1 MIQPRVTR
9 MRARSAHTATQISS
23 TLLCGALLCGM
34 LISVPAASAE
44 TANLSWQ
51 QSLVA
56 LPAQPQSPAQ
66 PAVELPSATE
76 IARAKA
82 LAADPES
89 RNTSALK
96 ALVSRL
102 DQALLHSET
111 QLAKAEAD
119 ALSTLDAQTAANEA
133 ASTRTKTAQEARL
146 HAAEAQASYE
156 ALQKSVGKLAG
167 DLYRQGGVNPA
178 LSALFNSSNNNDVI
192 YKASTLDALT
202 ANRAQTLTASKAAA
216 DLAAS
221 WQNYASGLESVATK
235 ASDIRHRITTAARE
249 SANRYEAQRRAQ
261 EETRAQIL
269 ALLAEARGTSVSDES
284 KRADE
289 LIAAHNEEALQ
300 AALESTPHGAAQD
313 GALSPGSDVASQTL
327 RDLAALDS
335 ESNTTTPLTR
345 PAQVP
350 DVAPV
355 ANSLRPVV
363 RSTPAAPALNATQT
377 ATPVR
382 PSTPAQPSNPTQ
394 PSVPA
399 QLSVPAIPSDPAE
412 PTRPTQA
419 ASSSSAQT
427 PPAPTQAPE
436 PTRAPAPTVTPQPT
450 RTATP
455 TPTPTRTA
463 SPTPTRTA
471 TPTPTPTRTATPTT
485 SPTRT
490 AIPKPAP
497 APAPTTGSKEAAIAW
512 AIATAN
518 NNSIGYSYGA
528 NGPNYY
534 DCSSF
539 AKTAFALSGVTL
551 PRTSSSQYFNAPTK
565 VPLSQLR
572 RGDLVFWSSNGGA
585 SMYHVAIYLGD
596 GMIVHARNPQMGIS
610 VTPLNYGG
618 MYNVYPYAGRY

>member
-1 MIQPRVTR
+1 
-9 MRARSAHTATQISS
+9 MRARSAHTATQVSS
-23 TLLCGALLCGM
+23 RTLLCGALLCGM
-34 LISVPAASAE
+34 LISAPAASAE

-82 LAADPES
+82 LAADPKS
-89 RNTSALK
+89 RSTSALK

-102 DQALLHSET
+102 DQALLDSET
-111 QLAKAEAD
+111 QLAKAESD
-119 ALSTLDAQTAANEA
+119 ALSTLDAQTAADEA

-235 ASDIRHRITTAARE
+235 ASDIQHRITTAALE
-249 SANRYEAQRRAQ
+249 SANRYEAQRHAQ

-300 AALESTPHGAAQD
+300 AALASTPHGAAQD
-313 GALSPGSDVASQTL
+313 GDLSPGSDVASQTL

-335 ESNTTTPLTR
+335 ESNTTTPLPR
-345 PAQVP
+345 PADVP

-377 ATPVR
+377 ATPER

-399 QLSVPAIPSDPAE
+399 QPSVRAIPSDPAE

-419 ASSSSAQT
+419 ASSSLAQT

-455 TPTPTRTA
+455 TPT
-463 SPTPTRTA
+463 
-471 TPTPTPTRTATPTT
+471 
-485 SPTRT
+485 PTRT

-618 MYNVYPYAGRY
+618 MDNVYPYAGRY